1 MAINIATKA
10 ILKILSFGGID
21 VEVSRQLADLKRL
34 DPMKIF
40 YKKMDLQVYNGDY
53 EVPIRVFFPDEASCL
68 EKDQIKGR
76 KIMLF
81 LHGGGWA
88 TEHVENYERVC
99 SRMAQATGQTVA
111 AIEYR
116 LAPEHKFPTG
126 LMDCYAVARALY
138 THPDTKPEDITL
150 IGDSAG
156 GNLAAALSIMAR
168 DRGEFMPKRQIL
180 IYPAVNNDYSEN
192 SPYLSV
198 RRYGTEYLLTAGKMR
213 DYINFYASAEEDKR
227 SKYLAPLMET
237 DYSNQPDTLILT
249 AECDPLRDE
258 GEEYGRRL
266 KEAGNQVEIHR
277 IQDALHGF
285 FALGVKYYH
294 VQESFAIINRFLDSY
309 GQKESEKNVNPADG
323 E

>member
-111 AIEYR
+111 AVEYR

>member
-1 MAINIATKA
+1 
-10 ILKILSFGGID
+10 
-21 VEVSRQLADLKRL
+21 
-34 DPMKIF
+34 
-40 YKKMDLQVYNGDY
+40 MDLQVYNGDY
-53 EVPIRVFFPDEASCL
+53 EVPIRVFFPDEASCM

-111 AIEYR
+111 AVEYR

-138 THPDTKPEDITL
+138 MHPDTKPEDITL

-266 KEAGNQVEIHR
+266 KVAGNQVEIHR

>member
-266 KEAGNQVEIHR
+266 KVAGNQVEIHR

>member
-10 ILKILSFGGID
+10 ILKILSFEGID

-111 AIEYR
+111 AVEYR

-309 GQKESEKNVNPADG
+309 GQKESEKNINPADG

>member
-111 AIEYR
+111 AVEYR

-180 IYPAVNNDYSEN
+180 IYPAVS
-192 SPYLSV
+192 S
-198 RRYGTEYLLTAGKMR
+198 LL
-213 DYINFYASAEEDKR
+213 
-227 SKYLAPLMET
+227 
-237 DYSNQPDTLILT
+237 
-249 AECDPLRDE
+249 
-258 GEEYGRRL
+258 
-266 KEAGNQVEIHR
+266 
-277 IQDALHGF
+277 
-285 FALGVKYYH
+285 
-294 VQESFAIINRFLDSY
+294 
-309 GQKESEKNVNPADG
+309 
-323 E
+323 